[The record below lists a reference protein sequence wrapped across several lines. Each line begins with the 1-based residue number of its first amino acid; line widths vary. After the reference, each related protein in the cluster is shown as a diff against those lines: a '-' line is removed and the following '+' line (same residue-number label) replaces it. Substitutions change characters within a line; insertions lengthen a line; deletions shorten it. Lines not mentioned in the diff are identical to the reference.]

1 VLAYRSAL
9 VRASLIALT
18 LTAAVGC
25 ESVPRREK
33 AVRFV
38 PTYDAETFYETD
50 AVFGA
55 SFSTDGQRLLLTSD
69 QSGVYNA
76 YSIPVGGGSLTRLTD
91 STTDAIL
98 ARGWFPDDDRFLFTR
113 DEGGDELN
121 HLYVRE
127 RDGTVVDL
135 TPGKNLKANFV
146 RWADDDSRFFVTT
159 NERDPK
165 AFDLYEYSLRTG
177 KAAGSAAA
185 YPRRIIYENT
195 GGFDVSDI
203 SRKGTIIALT
213 KIRSN
218 ADNDIYVTLADSPTA
233 ELIHVTRHEGN
244 VSHSVADFSPD
255 GKSVFFL
262 SNQESEFA
270 RVWSY
275 DMKTGRKAVVFAARW
290 DVSSYRFSR
299 DGRHAVVS
307 VNADA
312 RTDVNVFNVETGK
325 RLRLPQVPTGDI
337 RGVSMQPGGVLMA
350 YYVNGDS
357 SPSNL
362 HVADLTTR
370 DDQRLTDTLSPN
382 IDEGN
387 LVQAEVIRYK
397 SFDGLEIPALLY
409 RPHQA
414 STKDPVPALVWVH
427 GGPGGQSRHGY
438 NPMIQHLVNNGYA
451 VLAVNNRGSS
461 GYGKTFFHRDDRK
474 HGDVDLQDCISGR
487 KYLAGLRW
495 VDGRRVGII
504 GGSYGGFMV
513 CAALAF
519 EPEAFEVGVDI
530 FGVTNWVRTLESIP
544 PWWADF
550 RDSLYAEMGDPA
562 TDRERLEAIS
572 PLFHAQNIKKPLL
585 VVQGANDPRV
595 LQAESDEMVA
605 AVRAN
610 GVPVEYVLFPDEG
623 HGFRRRENRITA
635 SKAFVTF
642 LDKYLKGLGEASH

>member
-1 VLAYRSAL
+1 VLAHRPAL
-9 VRASLIALT
+9 VRAFLFALT
-18 LTAAVGC
+18 LTTAVGC
-25 ESVPRREK
+25 ENVPRSGQTIQS
-33 AVRFV
+33 V

-55 SFSTDGQRLLLTSD
+55 SFSADGRQLLLTSD

-76 YSIPVGGGSLTRLTD
+76 CSIPVGGGSLTQLTD

-98 ARGWFPDDDRFLFTR
+98 TRGWFPEDDRFLFTK
-113 DEGGDELN
+113 DEGGNELN

-127 RDGTVVDL
+127 LDGSTVDL
-135 TPGKNLKANFV
+135 TPGENVKAGFV
-146 RWADDDSRFFVTT
+146 RWADDASRFFVTT
-159 NERDPK
+159 NERDPQ
-165 AFDLYEYSLRTG
+165 AFDLYEYSLRADV
-177 KAAGSAAA
+177 AADSRVA

-203 SRKGTIIALT
+203 SRKGTIVALT
-213 KIRSN
+213 KTRSN
-218 ADNDIYVTLADSPTA
+218 ADNDIFVTLTDSPTA
-233 ELIHVTRHEGN
+233 ELIHVTEHEGN

-255 GKSVFFL
+255 GRSVYFT
-262 SNQESEFA
+262 SNEGSEFA

-275 DMKTGRKAVVFAARW
+275 DMKSGRRAVVFAAPW

-312 RTDVNVFNVETGK
+312 RTEVNIFSVETGK
-325 RLRLPQVPTGDI
+325 RLRLPQVTAGDV
-337 RGVSMQPGGVLMA
+337 RGVSLQPGGVKLA

-362 HVADLTTR
+362 HVVDLTTGDER
-370 DDQRLTDTLSPN
+370 RLTNTLSPN
-382 IDEGN
+382 IDEHN

-414 STKDPVPALVWVH
+414 SARAPIPALVWVH

-438 NPMIQHLVNNGYA
+438 NPMIQHLVNNGYG

-461 GYGKTFFHRDDRK
+461 GYGKTFFHRDDQK
-474 HGDVDLQDCISGR
+474 HGDVDLGDCIAGR
-487 KYLAGLRW
+487 KYLEGLGW
-495 VDGRRVGII
+495 VDGKRVGII

-519 EPEAFEVGVDI
+519 EPEAFEAGVDI
-530 FGVTNWVRTLESIP
+530 FGVTNWIRTLESIP

-562 TDRERLEAIS
+562 TDRERLVAIS
-572 PLFHAQNIKKPLL
+572 PLFHAENIRRPLL

-595 LQAESDEMVA
+595 LQAESDELVA

-623 HGFRRRENRITA
+623 HGFRRRENRIVA
-635 SKAFVTF
+635 STAFVTF
-642 LDKYLKGLGEASH
+642 LDRYLKGHDEASR